1 MLNTILAIKQVKAS
15 PKTITSVYFFKDT
28 VSMSLPAQM
37 IVMALITVAIEYKL
51 PNSVLVRSKVF
62 LKSLLNKEIKNV
74 CPKPDEKAIRN
85 PKKSR

>member
-1 MLNTILAIKQVKAS
+1 MVKPS

-28 VSMSLPAQM
+28 VSMSLPAHI
-37 IVMALITVAIEYKL
+37 IVIALITVAIEYKL
-51 PNSVLVRSKVF
+51 PNSALVRSKVC

>member
-1 MLNTILAIKQVKAS
+1 MLNITLAIKQVNAS

-28 VSMSLPAQM
+28 VSMSLPAHI

-51 PNSVLVRSKVF
+51 PNSELVRSNVC

-74 CPKPDEKAIRN
+74 CPKPDENAIKN

>member
-1 MLNTILAIKQVKAS
+1 
-15 PKTITSVYFFKDT
+15 
-28 VSMSLPAQM
+28 M

-85 PKKSR
+85 PHSSHGAFPFHD